1 MNYAHPQKINMLA
14 DTDGGQGGA
23 ARMQMHGFE
32 IAIHPPKKEKD
43 AHTMIK

>member
-14 DTDGGQGGA
+14 DTDGRQGGA
-23 ARMQMHGFE
+23 TRMQMHGFE